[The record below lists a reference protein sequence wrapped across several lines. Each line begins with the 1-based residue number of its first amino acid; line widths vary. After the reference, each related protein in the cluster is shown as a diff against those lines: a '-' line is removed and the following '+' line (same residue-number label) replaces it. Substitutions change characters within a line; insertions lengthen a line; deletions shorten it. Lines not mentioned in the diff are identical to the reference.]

1 MTTKIARLSEE
12 LQTLLEKHNLR
23 WTGKLTAQDGVFVN
37 IIHCEDN
44 VIRITLAT
52 ANKDQ

>member
-12 LQTLLEKHNLR
+12 LQTLLEKYDLR
-23 WTGKLTAQDGVFVN
+23 WSGKLTAQDEGFVN

-44 VIRITLAT
+44 VIQITLAT
-52 ANKDQ
+52 ANKS